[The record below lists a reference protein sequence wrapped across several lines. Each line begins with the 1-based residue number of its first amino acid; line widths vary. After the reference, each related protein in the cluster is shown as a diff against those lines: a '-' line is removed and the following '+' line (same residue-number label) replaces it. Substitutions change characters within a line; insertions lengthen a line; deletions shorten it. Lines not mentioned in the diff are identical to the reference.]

1 MLDRERYV
9 DVAKGIAMLLVVR
22 IHTEIFGDLH
32 FPYPVIAVP
41 LFFFLS
47 GFYDKTERPIKQ
59 WIKKD
64 FCILVGT
71 SFIWSVINF
80 LWVSFLHIIRTKSIA
95 DIELP
100 VNWDAPIV
108 GGGASWFLLA
118 LFWTKVFAHFFSKI
132 RVNDTLKILFLV
144 IIGTVITQYNL
155 PLKIDEGV
163 SALAFYYIGKM
174 VHPSMEKML
183 SYKSLV
189 LGGGICLM
197 LMSCSWFPCAIIN
210 LIKGFPMMC
219 YPLYLAMTLISF
231 VTILWICKK
240 IENWEWLSKY
250 GQQTLGILVLHP
262 IMLHTVAVVLKR
274 VFVPMSEMYI
284 VCFLIG
290 YVAVCVGA
298 YYISLYISR
307 HLPFLFGRFKS
318 I

>member
-1 MLDRERYV
+1 MRERYV
-9 DVAKGIAMLLVVR
+9 DVAKGIAMLFVVR

-80 LWVSFLHIIRTKSIA
+80 LWVSFLHILRTKSIA

-100 VNWDAPIV
+100 ISWDAPIV
-108 GGGASWFLLA
+108 GGGVSWFLLA

-132 RVNDTLKILFLV
+132 RINDTLKILLLV

-163 SALAFYYIGKM
+163 SALVFYYIGKM
-174 VHPSMEKML
+174 VHPSMEKIL
-183 SYKSLV
+183 SYNSLII
-189 LGGGICLM
+189 GGGICLM
-197 LMSCSWFPCAIIN
+197 LMSCCWFPYELVN
-210 LIKGFPMMC
+210 LSVSHPMYL
-219 YPLYLAMTLISF
+219 YPVYLAMSF
-231 VTILWICKK
+231 LSFITVMWICKK
-240 IENWEWLSKY
+240 IENWAWLSKY

-262 IMLHTVAVVLKR
+262 IMLHTIAVVLKR
-274 VFVPMSEMYI
+274 VFEPMSEIYI